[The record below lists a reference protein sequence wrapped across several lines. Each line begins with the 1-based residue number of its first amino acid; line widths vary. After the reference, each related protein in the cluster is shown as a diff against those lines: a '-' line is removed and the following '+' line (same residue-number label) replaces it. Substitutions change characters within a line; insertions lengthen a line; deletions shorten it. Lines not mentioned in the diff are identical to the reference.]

1 MTRDEVGKC
10 RAMPNHSTTAK
21 ASPIGPPSTMRNR
34 SKEGAALKYRG
45 TDDGLALKYRHQA
58 AGIAGG
64 QAGVE
69 AGVRAGSATRQH
81 PGRAKRAFEYLA
93 AGLGD
98 QMRRTSGPRS
108 AARQNA
114 AASVIMPGGT
124 MGNSFVGGR
133 TIKAIAR
140 KNRMPVAMTPT
151 TICMRI
157 TRFATASCQES
168 SRMKYSFELLMP
180 GGARGTVPFSRR
192 GCLLATQRCPRR
204 ENRDSPRCL
213 VASRLPLYLIMRA
226 LKAAKLCRGK
236 MAALLL

>member
-10 RAMPNHSTTAK
+10 AAMPNHSTTAK
-21 ASPIGPPSTMRNR
+21 ASPIGPPSTRIRNR
-34 SKEGAALKYRG
+34 CKEGAALKHRG

-98 QMRRTSGPRS
+98 QDAQDQRRKISSRP
-108 AARQNA
+108 ARTA
-114 AASVIMPGGT
+114 AASVIMPGAP

-213 VASRLPLYLIMRA
+213 VASRACHCTSL
-226 LKAAKLCRGK
+226 
-236 MAALLL
+236 